1 MLLPL
6 CFDLTV
12 PEACAGQ
19 GAGPTIRRTRGAGA
33 PAHGTVPSPLPSLG
47 RMDLMRILWPLSVHG
62 GGILSFTHVVPIKKQ
77 IYSSYKVSIL
87 LLTGQPQATGSHKSQ
102 RGCSL
107 KSALSSEHWHPTPK
121 YSATRGHPVFT
132 CKRKPP
138 GTCVVETTLGVH
150 TYGKPV
156 GYSHRWSSYRVGH
169 TCGEASE
176 YLYVVTMWMEVLMP
190 VEKALDVHTCNRSV
204 VADTCEGGK
213 ASFSTV
219 FTR

>member
-102 RGCSL
+102 RGLTQKNTSL
-107 KSALSSEHWHPTPK
+107 QSL
-121 YSATRGHPVFT
+121 
-132 CKRKPP
+132 
-138 GTCVVETTLGVH
+138 
-150 TYGKPV
+150 
-156 GYSHRWSSYRVGH
+156 
-169 TCGEASE
+169 AS
-176 YLYVVTMWMEVLMP
+176 
-190 VEKALDVHTCNRSV
+190 K
-204 VADTCEGGK
+204 
-213 ASFSTV
+213 
-219 FTR
+219 